1 MTLST
6 KVTWRNAER
15 GSVNYYLSAFRRDL
29 NLDRNYTVIS
39 RLEEEIRQ
47 KDSIIRDQSDT
58 INHYRSVFVNAVN
71 LFSAVYTPP
80 FIYKSTV

>member
-1 MTLST
+1 
-6 KVTWRNAER
+6 
-15 GSVNYYLSAFRRDL
+15 L

-58 INHYRSVFVNAVN
+58 INHYRFVYAVN
-71 LFSAVYTPP
+71 LFSALHTKP
-80 FIYKSTV
+80 FI

>member
-1 MTLST
+1 
-6 KVTWRNAER
+6 VD
-15 GSVNYYLSAFRRDL
+15 NYRRDL

-58 INHYRSVFVNAVN
+58 INHYRSVFV
-71 LFSAVYTPP
+71 SVYT
-80 FIYKSTV
+80 VQ